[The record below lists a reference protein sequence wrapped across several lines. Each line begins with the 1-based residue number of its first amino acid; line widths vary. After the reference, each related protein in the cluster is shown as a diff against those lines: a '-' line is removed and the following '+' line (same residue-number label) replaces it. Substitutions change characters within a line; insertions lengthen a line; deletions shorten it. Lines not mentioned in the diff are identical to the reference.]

1 MNNIFKA
8 SWIKS
13 KRNNKLCATEFVR
26 DFATAQKVVRAE
38 LSLTAHGVFVAELN
52 GKRVGCDILAPGWT
66 SYETRL
72 QYMTYDVTDLMKKG
86 KNKLSVRVGRGWYF
100 HRVKAW
106 GSKELQSDETA
117 LIGALTVTFADGG
130 EMTVLTGADWRSR
143 KTRTVYNDMYN
154 GETYDATRRRG
165 ALSPVAVIRYP
176 KEILI
181 PQEGEPIRE
190 QERFPG
196 AKLIVTPKGE
206 KVIDFGQEVTGYVE
220 FAVDAPAGTEIRL
233 KHFEVLTKEGNV
245 YTENYRSAKALL
257 TVIADGTKFTYKPE
271 FTFFGFRYIQVEG
284 IGNPDPAAFT
294 AIAVHSEMKRTGH
307 FECSVP
313 LLNQFYSNV
322 IWGQKGNFLDVPT
335 DCPQRD
341 ERLGWTGDADVFSRT
356 AAINY
361 DVRVFFKKWLRDLA
375 AEQTADGAVPST
387 CPVSQFG
394 TGYASPAWADA
405 ATVIPWELYNAYGD
419 TEQLRENFPMMKKW
433 VDHMILECRRKAKEK
448 KADAEYY
455 MPWTTGGFGDWLSL
469 DKEDNEDA
477 NGRTDKGLIGTAYLA
492 LGLRIIVQAGAILG
506 KDMSFYEN
514 FYENTLAFFRRE
526 YMRNGRMKQ
535 DTQTAA
541 VLALHFGLTDDPQTT
556 GAQLIEDV
564 KKHGRLT
571 TGFIGST
578 YLLDAL
584 TDAGADGL
592 AVDLLLKQT
601 YPSWLYPVTMGAT
614 TVWERWNGIH
624 PDGHFATPGMNSYN
638 HYAYGSVYSWIFRR
652 LAGIRPSAPGYRR
665 VTFAPYTDKRIEKV
679 CASIETDLGTVASS
693 YALTDGEWR
702 FVFTVPEGCEASAE
716 IGGERYRLHS
726 GENTLSV
733 KAE

>member
-8 SWIKS
+8 SWIKA
-13 KRNNKLCATEFVR
+13 KRNNKLCATEFVK
-26 DFATAQKVVRAE
+26 DFDARQKIVRAE

-72 QYMTYDVTDLMKKG
+72 QYMTYDVTELLKKG
-86 KNKLSVRVGRGWYF
+86 KNRLSVRVGRGWYF

-106 GSKELQSDETA
+106 GNKELQPDEAA
-117 LIGALTVTFADGG
+117 LIGALTVTFADGSDT
-130 EMTVLTGADWRSR
+130 TVLTGADWRSR
-143 KTRTVYNDMYN
+143 KTRTTYNDMYN

-181 PQEGEPIRE
+181 PLEGEPIRE
-190 QERFPG
+190 QERIPG

-206 KVIDFGQEVTGYVE
+206 KVVDFGQEVTGYVE
-220 FAVDAPAGTEIRL
+220 FTVDAPAGTEIRL

-257 TVIADGTKFTYKPE
+257 TVIADGKKFTFKPE

-284 IGNPDPAAFT
+284 LDDPDPAAFT
-294 AIAVHSEMKRTGH
+294 AIVVHSEMKRTGH
-307 FECSVP
+307 FKCSVP

-361 DVRVFFKKWLRDLA
+361 DVRVFFKKWLRDLE
-375 AEQTADGAVPST
+375 AEQTEDGAIPST

-394 TGYASPAWADA
+394 TGHASPAWADA

-419 TEQLRENFPMMKKW
+419 AEQLRENFPMMKKW

-448 KADAEYY
+448 KADVEYY

-469 DKEDNEDA
+469 DKENNEDA
-477 NGRTDKGLIGTAYLA
+477 DGRTDKGLIGTAYLA
-492 LGLRIIVQAGAILG
+492 LGLRIVVQAGGILG

-526 YMRNGRMKQ
+526 YMQNGRMKQ

-541 VLALHFGLTDDPQTT
+541 VLALHFGLTDDPAAT

-584 TDAGADGL
+584 TDAGADEL

-624 PDGHFATPGMNSYN
+624 PDGRFATPSMNSYN
-638 HYAYGSVYSWIFRR
+638 HYAYGSVYSWMFRR
-652 LAGIRPSAPGYRR
+652 LAGIVPAAPGYKEI
-665 VTFAPYTDKRIEKV
+665 TFAPYTDKRIEKV
-679 CASIETDLGTVASS
+679 CASIDTDLGTVASE
-693 YALTDGEWR
+693 YELTDGEWR
-702 FVFTVPEGCEASAE
+702 FVFTVPEGCAAAAVV
-716 IGGERYRLHS
+716 GGERYELRS
-726 GENTLSV
+726 GRNEIAV
-733 KAE
+733 KA

>member
-13 KRNNKLCATEFVR
+13 KRNNKYCATEFLK
-26 DFATAQKVVRAE
+26 DFETQKKIAKAE
-38 LSLTAHGVFVAELN
+38 LSVTSHGVFVAELN
-52 GKRVGCDILAPGWT
+52 GKRVGSDVLAPGWT

-72 QYMTYDVTDLMKKG
+72 QYMTYDVTGLLKKG

-106 GSKELQSDETA
+106 GNKELKPDETA
-117 LIGALTVTFADGG
+117 LICALTVTFADGG
-130 EMTVLTGADWRSR
+130 EMLVLSGAGWKSR
-143 KTRTVYNDMYN
+143 RTRTVYNDMYN
-154 GETYDATRRRG
+154 GETCDLTKRRG
-165 ALSPVAVIRYP
+165 ALSSVAVIRYP

-181 PQEGEPIRE
+181 PLEGEPIRE

-220 FAVDAPAGTEIRL
+220 FTADVPAGTEIRL

-257 TVIADGTKFTYKPE
+257 TVISAGKKFTFKPE
-271 FTFFGFRYIQVEG
+271 YTFFGFRYICVEG
-284 IGNPDPAAFT
+284 VEDPDPADFT

-313 LLNQFYSNV
+313 LLNRFCSNV

-361 DVRVFFKKWLRDLA
+361 DVRVFFRKWLRDLA
-375 AEQTADGAVPST
+375 AEQTAEGAVPST

-419 TEQLRENFPMMKKW
+419 VEQLRENFPMMKKW
-433 VDHMILECRRKAKEK
+433 VDYMILECRRKAKEK

-492 LGLRIIVQAGAILG
+492 LGLRIVAEAGKILG

-514 FYENTLAFFRRE
+514 FYEHTVAFFRKE

-541 VLALHFGLTDDPQTT
+541 VLALCFGLTDDPAAT
-556 GAQLIEDV
+556 GAQLVADV
-564 KKHGRLT
+564 KEHGRLT
-571 TGFIGST
+571 TGFIGSA
-578 YLLDAL
+578 YLLNAL
-584 TDAGADGL
+584 TTAGADEL
-592 AVDLLLKQT
+592 AVTLLLKDT

-638 HYAYGSVYSWIFRR
+638 HYAYGSVYSWMFRR
-652 LAGIRPSAPGYRR
+652 LAGVTPAAPGYRA
-665 VTFAPYTDKRIEKV
+665 VTFAPYTDARIERV
-679 CASIETDLGTVASS
+679 CASIETDLGTVASK
-693 YALTDGEWR
+693 YELKDGVWTFE
-702 FVFTVPEGCEASAE
+702 FTVPEGCEAVAE
-716 IGGERYRLHS
+716 LGGERFALKA
-726 GENTLSV
+726 GVNTF
-733 KAE
+733 ARAAQ